1 MPILH
6 IYYHKFSKIDE
17 LNTQM
22 IAAISKTL
30 NIPLNR
36 VWLFWHQ
43 QSNHFICPIWETD
56 NENLPPIIFVYCKS
70 LYTKAQIES
79 LISDIKDTFSD
90 YLGPHN
96 KDLFIGINRFQPG
109 ELFVNQTLYTE

>member
-6 IYYHKFSKIDE
+6 IYYHKFTKIDE
-17 LNTQM
+17 VNPQM
-22 IAAISKTL
+22 ITAISETL
-30 NIPLNR
+30 NIPNDR

-43 QSNHFICPIWETD
+43 QSDHFVCPIWETD
-56 NENLPPIIFVYCKS
+56 SVNLPPVIFVSCKS

-79 LISDIKDTFSD
+79 LISVIKDTFSD
-90 YLGPHN
+90 YLGSGH
-96 KDLFIGINRFQPG
+96 KDLFIGVNRFQPG